1 MFLQMELVFFRTE
14 NRNGI
19 NFYHS
24 LQNTGKFFAF
34 SKDEACLA
42 LLVIQTNGTENFG
55 RFGKTGKKV
64 IPWNIL
70 PFSQKTSSGMN
81 RSIWIFAGIT
91 GIQSFYLGEKQANW
105 PDVVNTAKW

>member
-1 MFLQMELVFFRTE
+1 MFLQIEVVFFRTE

-19 NFYHS
+19 NFYH

-34 SKDEACLA
+34 SKEEAYLA
-42 LLVIQTNGTENFG
+42 LLIIHTNGTENFG
-55 RFGKTGKKV
+55 RFGKSRKKV

-70 PFSQKTSSGMN
+70 PFPRKTSSGMN

-91 GIQSFYLGEKQANW
+91 GFSRKMLGAPVFLLIIMFKFKAF
-105 PDVVNTAKW
+105 T